1 MNELRVVSVEEAALF
16 ALVIYDRVKRCAS
29 QREETCDGK
38 SICDAGR
45 AFKAGTV

>member
-29 QREETCDGK
+29 QREETGDGK
-38 SICDAGR
+38 SICDALT
-45 AFKAGTV
+45 F